1 MVSGLASIPLQV
13 IVSKVLFYERVLENF
28 SETNK
33 MEPCMLQIDFA
44 MEIVKKTLPVQCI
57 VCHCVYMYVCVHVI
71 SVVKC

>member
-44 MEIVKKTLPVQCI
+44 MEIVKRHYLYSAWFAT
-57 VCHCVYMYVCVHVI
+57 VCTCMYVCM
-71 SVVKC
+71 